1 MRRRCADEEARVRTR
16 QIVSLIVLALAGC
29 ATAHDEGVEAVDLA
43 PIIQSSFRAR
53 GQAGLDRLEQ
63 TEMQRAC
70 SRAQPDLLPADLKR
84 HLEREALES
93 VRYPDDGHWLGD
105 WKRGEQIAQSGVGLQ
120 FSDKPEAPR
129 GGNCYACHQLSGTEI
144 AFGTIGP
151 PLYRYRERNDQGIDS
166 LRRTWARIW
175 NAHAFNACSLMPRFG
190 DGGILTPDQ
199 IRDLMALLFDP
210 ESPVNR

>member
-43 PIIQSSFRAR
+43 PIIQSSCRAR

-93 VRYPDDGHWLGD
+93 VRYPDDEHWLGD
-105 WKRGEQIAQSGVGLQ
+105 WKRGEQIAQSGVGLN
-120 FSDKPEAPR
+120 SATSPRRRAAATAMPATSCPEPKSHSARSARRCTAIGSATIRASIRCGEP
-129 GGNCYACHQLSGTEI
+129 GAASG
-144 AFGTIGP
+144 
-151 PLYRYRERNDQGIDS
+151 
-166 LRRTWARIW
+166 
-175 NAHAFNACSLMPRFG
+175 MPRRSMPVPG
-190 DGGILTPDQ
+190 C
-199 IRDLMALLFDP
+199 RALAMP
-210 ESPVNR
+210 AS